1 MVKSNGSAL
10 SSSQKSV
17 TTQKT
22 SGRNV
27 KESQTNGNLIVRYK
41 QFGLKI
47 DKIIG
52 ISKWK
57 QKKKTGQ
64 IKWIINRCKK
74 YEKETYCC
82 WKTSLRTWK
91 RRGKMEKGWI
101 KPCKQNYQFDR
112 RLSYYQCFLIIFW
125 PIWLSF

>member
-52 ISKWK
+52 ISK
-57 QKKKTGQ
+57 
-64 IKWIINRCKK
+64 
-74 YEKETYCC
+74 
-82 WKTSLRTWK
+82 
-91 RRGKMEKGWI
+91 
-101 KPCKQNYQFDR
+101 
-112 RLSYYQCFLIIFW
+112 
-125 PIWLSF
+125 